1 MDYKEVNIRYDGAFY
16 TLSGGAE
23 TTDSEFLELANFLL
37 HLAGKDMRLYSF
49 KIDED
54 AKFSGTERDFL
65 RKIIGVNDL
74 LNCLKE
80 ELLEGLDFNT
90 EFKKYKRQK
99 LIELK

>member
-1 MDYKEVNIRYDGAFY
+1 MNYKEVNIRYDGAFY

-80 ELLEGLDFNT
+80 EVMEGLDFSE
-90 EFKKYKRQK
+90 EFEKYK
-99 LIELK
+99 